1 MIVLGNIDNEIFP
14 LIMTR
19 NPSFGLFDSL
29 SLVLLQISFI
39 DAMLLCVRKLRIY
52 VEQRKP
58 NKHVAMHLY

>member
-39 DAMLLCVRKLRIY
+39 DAMLLCVRK
-52 VEQRKP
+52 QRKP

>member
-39 DAMLLCVRKLRIY
+39 DAMLLCVRKLKIY
-52 VEQRKP
+52 VE
-58 NKHVAMHLY
+58 